1 MLEASFTSA
10 TSRMRPPHE
19 GQIVT
24 SIENVRASSS
34 MNGRYWQR
42 CPGERVGFPGV
53 VLAVDSGGGEG
64 AFGCGITCDR
74 HFDAAANTPE

>member
-1 MLEASFTSA
+1 MLEASFTRA

-19 GQIVT
+19 GQTVT
-24 SIENVRASSS
+24 SIENVRARSS

-42 CPGERVGFPGV
+42 CDEVPPGFSGV
-53 VLAVDSGGGEG
+53 LFVVASGDG
-64 AFGCGITCDR
+64 AGTNGCGMTCDR